1 MITSTRRLHSVNV
14 TLCNKIKTKVTHCN
28 NKRENQRIRRKLA
41 HFVGCQTLELAVFD
55 TSAVKLDGALIGRIY
70 LMKFTAIAAISSIA
84 LSSAT
89 SAIAGPE
96 AEVLHWWTSG
106 GEAKSVAVLQ
116 KEFAD
121 NGGTWTDMPVA
132 GGGGDAAMAALRAR
146 VLSGNAPTAVQLKG
160 PAIQEW
166 YEEGVLADISSVAE
180 AQGWSAVLPAS
191 IAGHMKCEGSWC
203 AAPVNVHRV
212 DWIWAN
218 ASVLEANGIDMP
230 STWDEFNAAA
240 EKLQAAGIIPLAH
253 GGQAWQDATVFEAV
267 ALGILGANGFHKAFV
282 ELDEETLTSDA
293 MVAVFDQ
300 MRKMRGYVDPNF
312 SGRDWNLATAM
323 VMNGEAAF
331 QIMGDWAKGEFMAAG
346 KVPGE
351 DFLCLSTPGE
361 GFLYNVDSF
370 AMFAVDGE
378 DKTQG
383 QNLLAELIVGQNFQ
397 KVFNLNKGSIP
408 ARTDVALDEFDTC
421 AHISAADM
429 SASSLSGSL
438 LPSYAHGMA
447 LRGAQSG
454 AITDVVTAHFNS
466 DMSSAE
472 AVAQLA
478 KAVANSY

>member
-1 MITSTRRLHSVNV
+1 MKSYVL
-14 TLCNKIKTKVTHCN
+14 
-28 NKRENQRIRRKLA
+28 
-41 HFVGCQTLELAVFD
+41 GAV
-55 TSAVKLDGALIGRIY
+55 SGIALI
-70 LMKFTAIAAISSIA
+70 ASNVAHAE
-84 LSSAT
+84 
-89 SAIAGPE
+89 PQ
-96 AEVLHWWTSG
+96 AEVLHYWTSG

-116 KEFAD
+116 EEFAA

-132 GGGGDAAMAALRAR
+132 GGGGDAAMTALRAR

-166 YEEGVLADISSVAE
+166 YEEGVLADISAVAE
-180 AQGWSAVLPAS
+180 ANNWDAVLPAS
-191 IAGHMKCEGSWC
+191 IAGHMKCEGTWC

-218 ASVLEANGIDMP
+218 ADVLSANGIEMP

-240 EKLQAAGIIPLAH
+240 AKLQAAGIIPLAH

-267 ALGILGANGFHKAFV
+267 ALGILGADGYRKAFV
-282 ELDEETLTSDA
+282 ELDTDTLTSA
-293 MVAVFDQ
+293 EMVAVFDQ
-300 MRKMRGYVDPNF
+300 MRLMRGYVDGNF

-331 QIMGDWAKGEFMAAG
+331 QIMGDWAKGEFIAAG
-346 KVPGE
+346 KAPGE
-351 DFLCLSTPGE
+351 DFLCASTPGE

-370 AMFAVDGE
+370 AMFDVDGD
-378 DKTQG
+378 DKKAG
-383 QNLLAELIVGQNFQ
+383 QALLAELVVGQNFQ

-408 ARTDVALDEFDTC
+408 ARTDVALDEFDSC
-421 AHISAADM
+421 AILSSDDM
-429 SASSLSGSL
+429 NASSEGGSL

-466 DMSSAE
+466 DMSSSD
-472 AVAQLA
+472 AVQMLA
-478 KAVANSY
+478 DAIANSL

>member
-1 MITSTRRLHSVNV
+1 MKSYALGIACGVALGTS
-14 TLCNKIKTKVTHCN
+14 
-28 NKRENQRIRRKLA
+28 
-41 HFVGCQTLELAVFD
+41 
-55 TSAVKLDGALIGRIY
+55 GAA
-70 LMKFTAIAAISSIA
+70 FAE
-84 LSSAT
+84 
-89 SAIAGPE
+89 PQ
-96 AEVLHWWTSG
+96 AEVLHYWTSG

-116 KEFAD
+116 EEFSA

-132 GGGGDAAMAALRAR
+132 GGGGDAAMTALRAR

-166 YEEGVLADISSVAE
+166 YEEGVLADISAVAE
-180 AQGWSAVLPAS
+180 ANNWEAVLPAS

-218 ASVLEANGIDMP
+218 ANVLEANGIEMP
-230 STWDEFNAAA
+230 TSWDAFNAAA
-240 EKLQAAGIIPLAH
+240 DKLQAAGIIPLAH

-267 ALGILGANGFHKAFV
+267 ALGILGAEGFHKAFV
-282 ELDEETLTSDA
+282 ELDKGTLTSDA
-293 MVAVFDQ
+293 MVATFDQ

-346 KVPGE
+346 KAPGE
-351 DFLCLSTPGE
+351 DFLCASTPGD

-370 AMFAVDGE
+370 AMFEVGGA
-378 DKTQG
+378 DKQAG
-383 QNLLAELIVGQNFQ
+383 QALLAELVVGKNFQ

-408 ARTDVALDEFDTC
+408 ARTDVPLDEFDSC
-421 AHISAADM
+421 AVLSAADM
-429 SASSLSGSL
+429 AASSDNGSL

-447 LRGAQSG
+447 LRGAQAG

-466 DMSSAE
+466 DMSSAD
-472 AVAQLA
+472 AVQMLA
-478 KAVANSY
+478 DAVANSM